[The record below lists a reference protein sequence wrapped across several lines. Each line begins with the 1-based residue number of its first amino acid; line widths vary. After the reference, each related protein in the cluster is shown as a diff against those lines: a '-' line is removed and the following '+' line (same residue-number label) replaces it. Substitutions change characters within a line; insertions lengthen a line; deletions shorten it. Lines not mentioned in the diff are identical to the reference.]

1 VKEETISKNIKEKT
15 EDYQETY
22 REGGGG
28 EEIGRNKS

>member
-22 REGGGG
+22 REGGE